1 MNDLTPA
8 FLTEKHAAGIDYADY
23 LASDP
28 GRAPQWQ
35 AIHDRL
41 TLSDAQT
48 ALLGA
53 FTREMKVFCVSGMWC
68 GDCVA
73 QGPMLARIAE
83 ASPMI
88 DLKWL
93 DRDEHDDLS
102 ERVTINAGQRV
113 PTVLFCAEDFE
124 LVGFLGDRTL
134 NRYRAIAAQQV
145 GAACQL
151 PGAEVAGDELAATLQ
166 DWLDEFERV
175 QLLLRL
181 SPRLR
186 QKHGD

>member
-1 MNDLTPA
+1 MNQLDA
-8 FLTEKHAAGIDYADY
+8 RFLAGKHALGMSYTDY

-41 TLSDAQT
+41 TLSDTQA
-48 ALLGA
+48 ALLGG
-53 FTREMKVFCVSGMWC
+53 FTREMKVLCLSGMWC

-73 QGPMLARIAE
+73 QGPMFARIAE

-93 DRDEHDDLS
+93 DRDEHSDLS
-102 ERVTINAGQRV
+102 ELVTINAGQRV
-113 PTVLFCAEDFE
+113 PTLIFCAEDFE
-124 LVGFLGDRTL
+124 LVGYLGDRTL
-134 NRYRAIAAQQV
+134 SRYRAIAAKQI

-151 PGAEVAGDELAATLQ
+151 PGATVAEDELGATMQ

>member
-1 MNDLTPA
+1 MNELTPS
-8 FLTEKHAAGIDYADY
+8 FLARKHAEGDDYATY

-28 GRAPQWQ
+28 ARAPQWE
-35 AIHDRL
+35 AIHERVTL
-41 TLSDAQT
+41 TEMQE
-48 ALLGA
+48 ALLNS
-53 FTREMKVFCVSGMWC
+53 FTREMKVLCLSGTWC

-73 QGPMLARIAE
+73 QGPMFARIAE
-83 ASPMI
+83 ASEVI
-88 DLKWL
+88 DLRWL

-102 ERVTINAGQRV
+102 DQVQINAGNRV
-113 PTVLFCAEDFE
+113 PTLIFCAEDFE
-124 LVGFLGDRTL
+124 LVSYLGDRTL
-134 NRYRAIAAQQV
+134 TRYRAIAAQQV